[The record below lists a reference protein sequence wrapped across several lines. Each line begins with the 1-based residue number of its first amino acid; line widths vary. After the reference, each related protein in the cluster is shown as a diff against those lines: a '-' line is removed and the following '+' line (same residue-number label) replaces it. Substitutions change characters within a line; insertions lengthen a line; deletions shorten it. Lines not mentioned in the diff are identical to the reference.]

1 MSRLKDE
8 HTSKNKASFQPDRKN
23 KYSIRKFTVGTAS
36 ILVGAILL
44 FGVNTQ
50 DAKAAE
56 TSTTSTVNATTPDKD
71 TNVEVNHADAV
82 VNETA
87 VTTSSETRT
96 LDETKEV
103 PKTEVESLPTK
114 ASNDSTE
121 KATSDH
127 QEVVAPTVE
136 KEATAAPKSQEVST
150 ETAPFETNT
159 TVQKVA
165 ETPKVEVP
173 QSILG
178 IQQVQDLNTAAEFYA
193 QSSGVSIEE
202 AQTLIQELNLDS
214 QATPEEIQQALL
226 YQLSHEY
233 ETWYKP
239 AVREDLTTEAEQVAD
254 NPDFVKYAVTLP
266 IEPIII
272 DADAIKNGY
281 VRSGSD
287 ELSKTNLISGR
298 AWMADQGI
306 PSVGTNGL
314 APVPVNTPVYLQW
327 MDKDGSI
334 SPIYRAYTHNKN
346 RDDSAQ
352 DGPGAFAFD
361 LRQGWTDATG
371 KHHVYKAF
379 KGQKYRFA
387 IPDFTLPNGNKAT
400 MLRQAGG
407 FYPGVFV
414 DTFTD
419 NNMGQTP
426 VVGKNIGRTG
436 IFMAEVPVGNYMT
449 KPKNQWITSEGNHS
463 YPELLAVDGYNVVRG
478 KVWIE
483 SSGGDRANS
492 ATGPNYNP
500 NLGDRVAAG
509 YKVVLSS
516 LTSQGAAAYR
526 NEVQRVPVHER
537 AAAAKRLL
545 TAHPEY
551 ISATVV
557 SVVDGNGVYA
567 AKFPNGTLDV
577 DHIYGFVLNTK
588 GKLVQ
593 TYSGFTSPEFR
604 KANQNISFVPIS
616 APYSGVQQWA
626 NVNFAVVLSP
636 SDTIDLHTV
645 PYNATDNPAAPGSR
659 VNVKLPNGDVPPMPT
674 HIEWRDPSGQTV
686 HRAPDFTTPKRGEQ
700 VSGFTIPKEAQEGDI
715 YTAVLVS
722 GGNDIAGSSVIVHI
736 TEANKYPPKA
746 QTVTKEFG
754 QPATEEDVMSHVT
767 FPKYPTHLKKPTIT
781 IDHPDK
787 LPDGNTPGKVLVP
800 VTVTYP
806 DGSVA
811 HVNVPVVTKAQ
822 SDKDKYTP
830 TAGSVEKDFGHKATP
845 GEITGKVSVPD
856 FPTGGNQPTYTVDET
871 TIPDG
876 QTPGTVNV
884 PVTVHYP
891 DNSSEVIEVP
901 VTTKVQP
908 DNDKYQPTTE
918 AIHKPFGQKTDE
930 NEVKSKVSVPNFPG
944 NGNQPT
950 YTIDTSKIPD
960 GQTPGTVNVPV
971 TVQYP
976 DGTSEVVNVPVI
988 TGPKD
993 SDTYQPTTGEITKPY
1008 GQATTEQEVK
1018 DKVTVPNFP
1027 KDKGTPTIT
1036 VDTSKLPNGQTS
1048 GEFQV
1053 PVTVTYPD
1061 KTTDTVNVKVTVGV
1075 QPDNDKYQP
1084 TAGEITKPY
1093 GTPTTSNDVTGKV
1106 SVPNFPKTGAQPVIT
1121 VDTNNLPNG
1130 QTSGVFQVPVTVT
1143 YPDKTTDTVN
1153 VKVTVGPKDSDTY
1166 QPTTGSITKPYG
1178 QGTTEQEVK
1187 DKVTVPDFPKD
1198 KGTPTVKVDNPTQ
1211 IPNGQT
1217 PGTVEVPVTVTYPDG
1232 TKDHVK
1238 VPVTVGEQPQK
1249 DKYEPTVQPITK
1261 PYGQGTTEQ
1270 EVKDKVTV
1278 PDFPKDKGTPTIKVD
1293 NPAQI
1298 PNGQTPGTVEVPVTV
1313 TYPDGT
1319 KDHVKVPVTVGEQPQ
1334 KDKYEPTVGEITKP
1348 YGTPTTAEEVQEK
1361 VSVPE
1366 FPKEKGTPVVT
1377 ITDPTKLPN
1386 GQTSGVFQV
1395 PVTVTYPDKTTD
1407 TVNVKVTVGPKDSD
1421 TYEPTIQ
1428 PIKKPFGQNT
1438 TEQEVKDKVTVPD
1451 FPTDKGTPTVKV
1463 DNPAQIPN
1471 GQTPGTVEV
1480 PVTVTYPDGTKD
1492 HVKVP
1497 VTVGEQP
1504 QKDKY
1509 EPTVQPITK
1518 PFGQGTT
1525 EQEVKDKVTVPDFPK
1540 DKGTPTIKV
1549 DNPTQIPNGQTPGTV
1564 EVPVTVTYPDGT
1576 KDHVNVPVTVGEQPQ
1591 KDKYEPTIQPIK
1603 KPFGQNTTE
1612 QEVKDKVTV
1621 PDFPTDKGT
1630 PTVTV
1635 DNPAQIPNGQTPGT
1649 VDVPVTVTY
1658 PDGTK
1663 DHVKVPVTVGEQ
1675 PQKDKYEPTAGEIT
1689 KPYGTPTTEQEVKG
1703 KVNVPNFPKEGD
1715 QPVITVDTSKLPNGQ
1730 ISGETQ
1736 VPVTVTYP
1744 DKTTDTVNVKVTVGP
1759 KNSETY
1765 QPATGEITKHF
1776 GEKATPDEVKSKVT
1790 VPGYPENGQPY
1801 TVSVDE
1807 AKIPDGQTPGEVEVP
1822 VTVTYPDNTT
1832 DIVNVKV
1839 TTGPKDSDTYE
1850 PTLQPIK
1857 KPFGQ
1862 STTEQEVK
1870 DKVTV
1875 PDFPNEKGTPTVT
1888 VDNPAQIPNGQTPGT
1903 VDVPVTV
1910 TYPDGTK
1917 DHVKVPVTV
1926 GDQPQKDKYEPTVQP
1941 IKKPFGQGT
1950 TEQEVKDKVTVP
1962 DFPKE
1967 KGTPT
1972 VTVDNPAQIPNGQTP
1987 GEVEVPV
1994 TVTYP
1999 DGTKDHVKVP
2009 VTVGEQPQKDKYEPT
2024 VQPIKKPFG
2033 QSTTEQE
2040 VKDKVTVPDFPKEKG
2055 TPTVTVDNPAQIPN
2069 GQTPGTVDIP
2079 VTVTY
2084 PDGTKDY
2091 VKVPVTVGDQ
2101 PQNDKYEPT
2110 AGEITKPYGTPTTEN
2125 EVKDKVS
2132 IPNFPKEGDQPV
2144 ISVDTTK
2151 VPDGKTSGEFE
2162 VPVTVTYPD
2171 KTTDTV
2177 NVKVTVGP
2185 KNSDTYEPKFENI
2198 TKPFGQ
2204 NTTEQEVKDKVT
2216 VTVPDF
2222 PTDKGT
2228 PVVTVDDPTKIPN
2241 GQTSGVFDVP
2251 VTVTYPDK
2259 TTDKVTVKVTVG
2271 EQPDNVKYDPKAGE
2285 ITKHFG
2291 EKATPD
2297 EVKSKVT
2304 VPGYPENS
2312 QPYTVTVDE
2321 AKIPDGQTPGEV
2333 EVPATVTYPDKTTDI
2348 VNVKVTT
2355 GPKDSDTYEPTTG
2368 EIKKPYGTP
2377 TTEEEI
2383 KGKVSVPDFPKEGD
2397 QPVITVDTSK
2407 VPDGQTSGEFEV
2419 PVTVTYPDKTT
2430 DVVKVKVT
2438 VGPKDSVT
2446 YEPTTQPIVKP
2457 FGTPTTADE
2466 VKGNVT
2472 IPNFPKEGTQP
2483 VITIDDETKVPNGQ
2497 TPGVFDVPVTVT
2509 YPDKTTDKVTV
2520 KVTVGEQPDNVK
2532 YDPKA
2537 GEIVKHFG
2545 EKATPDEVKSKVT
2558 VPGYPENGQP
2568 YTVTV
2573 DETKIPDGQT
2583 PGEVEV
2589 PVTVTYPDKTTDIV
2603 NVKVTT
2609 GPKDSDT
2616 YEPTTQPITKP
2627 FGQGT
2632 TEQEVKDKVTVPNF
2646 SVDKGTPVVTVDD
2659 PTKLPDGNTHGV
2671 FDVPVTVT
2679 YPDKTTDKVTVKVT
2693 VGDQPQKDIYEPTTG
2708 EITKPYGT
2716 PTTEDEV
2723 KGKVS
2728 VPDFPKEGNQPVITV
2743 DTTKIPDGQTPGE
2756 FEVPV
2761 TVTYPDKTTDTVN
2774 VKVTVGPKDSDT
2786 YEPTVQ
2792 PITKPFGQ
2800 GTTEQEVKDKV
2811 IVPNFPVDKGTPVVT
2826 VDDPTKL
2833 PDGNTHGVFDVPVT
2847 VTYPDKTTDKV
2858 TVKVTVG
2865 DQPQKDIYEP
2875 TAEEIVKPYE
2885 TPTTEDEVKGKVS
2898 VPDFPKEG
2906 DQPVITVDTTK
2917 IPDGQTPGEFEVQAT
2932 VTYPDKTTDT
2942 VNVKVTVGPKDSDT
2956 YEPVTQSITKPYG
2969 QGTTEQEVKD
2979 KVTVPNFP
2987 ADKGTPVVTVDD
2999 PTKVPNGQT
3008 PGEFEVPV
3016 TVTYPDGTK
3025 DRVTVKVTVTPQPQ
3039 NDKYEPTAGEIT
3051 KPYGTPTTADEVKG
3065 KVSIPDFPKEG
3076 DQPVITV
3083 DTTKV
3088 PDGNISGEFEVPVT
3102 ITYPDKTTDVV
3113 KVKVTVGPK
3122 DADTYE
3128 PKFENITKPFG
3139 QGTTE
3144 QEVKDKVTVPNFPVD
3159 KGTPV
3164 VTVDDPTKLP
3174 DGNTHGVF
3182 DVPVTV
3188 TYPDKTT
3195 DKVTVK
3201 VTVGDQPQ
3209 KDIYEPTAGEI
3220 TKSYGSATTEEEV
3233 KGKVSVPGFPQEGD
3247 QPIITV
3253 DTTKVPDGK
3262 TSGKFE
3268 VPVTVTYPDKTTDTV
3283 NVKVTVGPK
3292 DSDTYEPKFENITK
3306 PYGQGTTEQEVKD
3319 KVTVPNFPADKGT
3332 PVVTVDDPTKLPDG
3346 NTHGVFDVPVTVT
3359 YPDGTKDHVVVKVTV
3374 GDQPENVKY
3383 DPKAGEVTKHYGETT
3398 TLDEVKEKV
3407 TVPGYPENGQP
3418 FTVTVDETKIPDGQ
3432 TSGEFEVPVTV
3443 TYPDKTTDT
3452 VNVKVTIGPKDSD
3465 TYEPTVKPIEKPF
3478 GQGTTEQEVKD
3489 KVTVPN
3495 FPADKG
3501 TPVVTVDD
3509 STKVPNGQT
3518 PGEFDVPVTVTYPDG
3533 TKDHVTVKVTV
3544 TPQPQNDKYEPVAGE
3559 ITKPYG
3565 TPTTEDEVK
3574 GKVSVPDFPKEGDQ
3588 PIITVDTTKVPD
3600 GKTSGEFEVPV
3611 TVTYPDKTTD
3621 TVNVK
3626 VTVGPKDSDTYE
3638 PTVQPIEKPFGQGTT
3653 EQEVKDKVTVPNFP
3667 VDKGT
3672 PVVTVEDPTNLPDGN
3687 THGVFDVPVTVTYPD
3702 GTKDHVV
3709 VKVTV
3714 GDQPDNVK
3722 YDPKAGEVTKH
3733 YGETTTPDEVKGKV
3747 TVPGY
3752 PENVQ
3757 PFTVTVDETKIPDG
3771 KTSGEFEVPVT
3782 VTYPDGTKDH
3792 VVVKV
3797 TVNPQPQND
3806 KYEPTAG
3813 EITKPYGT
3821 ATTEDEVKGKV
3832 SVPDFPADKGTPI
3845 VIVDDSTKVP
3855 NGQTPGTFDV
3865 PVTVTYPD
3873 GTKDYVTVKVT
3884 VNPQPQND
3892 KYEPTAGEITKPYGT
3907 PTTPEEVKEKVSVPD
3922 FPKDGGKVVVTI
3934 DDPTTVPSGNASGV
3948 FEVPVTVTYPDGT
3961 KDHVTV
3967 KIVVTPK
3974 PENAK
3979 YEPVSKDIEKPYN
3992 QPTTVNEIV
4001 NQVTVPDY
4009 PTTGN
4014 QPKVTVDNPALI
4026 PDGKVP
4032 GEYEV
4037 PVTVTY
4043 PDGTK
4048 DHVTVK
4054 VVVTPQPENDK
4065 YEPVSKDIEK
4075 PYNQPTTVNE
4085 IVNQVTVPDYPTT
4098 GNQPKV
4104 TVDNP
4109 ALIPDGKVPGEYE
4122 VPVTVTYRDGTKD
4135 HVSVKVVVGPK
4146 DSDVFEPVAGKV
4158 EKTYG
4163 TPTTIEDVVSKV
4175 TVPGYSKVDNPYKV
4189 TVDNPSV
4196 LPNGNTP
4203 GVYDVPVTVTYPD
4216 GSTDHVTVKV
4226 MVNPQPEN
4234 DKYEPV
4240 SKDIEKPYNHPT
4252 TVNEIANQVT
4262 VPDYPTTGDQPK
4274 VTVDNPTL
4282 IPDGKVPGEYEVP
4295 VTVTYP
4301 DGTKDHVSVKVVIG
4315 PKASDTYEPTIQP
4328 IEKPYGSH
4336 TTIDEIVGKVT
4347 VPGYPDTENPYK
4359 VTVDNPTLIPS
4370 GSIPGVYDVPV
4381 TVTYPD
4387 GTTDHINVTITV
4399 HPQPDADVYNPGY
4412 NDVQVNPG
4420 ESIEIPQVKDDVP
4433 TGTRFEIPSESGID
4447 KDWTVT
4453 VNPDTGKI
4461 TVTVPEDAAEGD
4473 VVTVI
4478 VKVTY
4483 PDGSTENVTVDVTVH
4498 DSIAPEAP
4506 VVNPIEAGDRTVTG
4520 TGKEP
4525 GSTVTVTFPDGS
4537 TVTTKVDK
4545 DGNWKVDVPEA
4556 VTLKDGDNVKAVIT
4570 DEAGNVSKETV
4581 TPVKDTV
4588 APEAPVVNVIH
4599 AGDKVVTGT
4608 AEPGTTVTVTFPNGT
4623 VVTVKVGQDG
4633 TWSVDVPSNVM
4644 LKDGD
4649 KVTVVATDEAGN
4661 ISKSST
4667 AIVVGDK
4674 EVVPAPNKEKIN
4686 TPESGGTST
4695 IDTNTTDTNNKSS
4708 KVGVSTVKDESSN
4721 KTADKSKA
4729 KSTAKALPDTGKDTV
4744 NSGVLFGG
4752 LFAALG
4758 SILLFRRRR
4767 NHDDNK

>member
-1 MSRLKDE
+1 
-8 HTSKNKASFQPDRKN
+8 
-23 KYSIRKFTVGTAS
+23 
-36 ILVGAILL
+36 
-44 FGVNTQ
+44 
-50 DAKAAE
+50 
-56 TSTTSTVNATTPDKD
+56 
-71 TNVEVNHADAV
+71 
-82 VNETA
+82 
-87 VTTSSETRT
+87 
-96 LDETKEV
+96 
-103 PKTEVESLPTK
+103 
-114 ASNDSTE
+114 
-121 KATSDH
+121 
-127 QEVVAPTVE
+127 
-136 KEATAAPKSQEVST
+136 
-150 ETAPFETNT
+150 
-159 TVQKVA
+159 
-165 ETPKVEVP
+165 
-173 QSILG
+173 
-178 IQQVQDLNTAAEFYA
+178 
-193 QSSGVSIEE
+193 
-202 AQTLIQELNLDS
+202 
-214 QATPEEIQQALL
+214 
-226 YQLSHEY
+226 
-233 ETWYKP
+233 
-239 AVREDLTTEAEQVAD
+239 
-254 NPDFVKYAVTLP
+254 
-266 IEPIII
+266 
-272 DADAIKNGY
+272 
-281 VRSGSD
+281 
-287 ELSKTNLISGR
+287 
-298 AWMADQGI
+298 
-306 PSVGTNGL
+306 
-314 APVPVNTPVYLQW
+314 
-327 MDKDGSI
+327 
-334 SPIYRAYTHNKN
+334 
-346 RDDSAQ
+346 
-352 DGPGAFAFD
+352 
-361 LRQGWTDATG
+361 
-371 KHHVYKAF
+371 
-379 KGQKYRFA
+379 
-387 IPDFTLPNGNKAT
+387 
-400 MLRQAGG
+400 
-407 FYPGVFV
+407 
-414 DTFTD
+414 
-419 NNMGQTP
+419 
-426 VVGKNIGRTG
+426 
-436 IFMAEVPVGNYMT
+436 
-449 KPKNQWITSEGNHS
+449 
-463 YPELLAVDGYNVVRG
+463 
-478 KVWIE
+478 
-483 SSGGDRANS
+483 
-492 ATGPNYNP
+492 
-500 NLGDRVAAG
+500 
-509 YKVVLSS
+509 
-516 LTSQGAAAYR
+516 
-526 NEVQRVPVHER
+526 
-537 AAAAKRLL
+537 
-545 TAHPEY
+545 
-551 ISATVV
+551 
-557 SVVDGNGVYA
+557 
-567 AKFPNGTLDV
+567 
-577 DHIYGFVLNTK
+577 
-588 GKLVQ
+588 
-593 TYSGFTSPEFR
+593 
-604 KANQNISFVPIS
+604 
-616 APYSGVQQWA
+616 
-626 NVNFAVVLSP
+626 
-636 SDTIDLHTV
+636 
-645 PYNATDNPAAPGSR
+645 
-659 VNVKLPNGDVPPMPT
+659 MPT
-674 HIEWRDPSGQTV
+674 HIEWRDPRGQTV

-856 FPTGGNQPTYTVDET
+856 FPAGGNQPTYTVDET

-908 DNDKYQPTTE
+908 DNDKYQPATE

-950 YTIDTSKIPD
+950 YTVDTSKIPD

-1018 DKVTVPNFP
+1018 DKVAVPNFP

-1187 DKVTVPDFPKD
+1187 DKVAVPNFPKEKGTPTITVDTSKLPNGQTSGEFQVPVTVTYPDKTTDTVNVKVTVGPKDSDTYQPTTGSITKPYGQGTTEQEVKDKVTVPDFPTD
-1198 KGTPTVKVDNPTQ
+1198 KGTPTIKVDNPAQ

-1278 PDFPKDKGTPTIKVD
+1278 PDFPKDKGTPTVKVD

-1348 YGTPTTAEEVQEK
+1348 YGTPTTAEEVKGK
-1361 VSVPE
+1361 VSVPN
-1366 FPKEKGTPVVT
+1366 FPKEGDQPV
-1377 ITDPTKLPN
+1377 ITVDTSKLPN
-1386 GQTSGVFQV
+1386 GQVSGETQVPVTVTYPDKTTDTVNVKVTVGPKDSDTYEPTTGEITKPYGTPTTVEEVKGKVNVPNFPKEGTQPVITVDTNKLPNGQVSGETQV

-1497 VTVGEQP
+1497 VTVGDQP

-1509 EPTVQPITK
+1509 EPTVQPIT
-1518 PFGQGTT
+1518 
-1525 EQEVKDKVTVPDFPK
+1525 
-1540 DKGTPTIKV
+1540 
-1549 DNPTQIPNGQTPGTV
+1549 
-1564 EVPVTVTYPDGT
+1564 
-1576 KDHVNVPVTVGEQPQ
+1576 
-1591 KDKYEPTIQPIK
+1591 
-1603 KPFGQNTTE
+1603 
-1612 QEVKDKVTV
+1612 
-1621 PDFPTDKGT
+1621 
-1630 PTVTV
+1630 
-1635 DNPAQIPNGQTPGT
+1635 
-1649 VDVPVTVTY
+1649 
-1658 PDGTK
+1658 
-1663 DHVKVPVTVGEQ
+1663 
-1675 PQKDKYEPTAGEIT
+1675 
-1689 KPYGTPTTEQEVKG
+1689 
-1703 KVNVPNFPKEGD
+1703 
-1715 QPVITVDTSKLPNGQ
+1715 
-1730 ISGETQ
+1730 
-1736 VPVTVTYP
+1736 
-1744 DKTTDTVNVKVTVGP
+1744 
-1759 KNSETY
+1759 
-1765 QPATGEITKHF
+1765 
-1776 GEKATPDEVKSKVT
+1776 
-1790 VPGYPENGQPY
+1790 
-1801 TVSVDE
+1801 
-1807 AKIPDGQTPGEVEVP
+1807 
-1822 VTVTYPDNTT
+1822 
-1832 DIVNVKV
+1832 
-1839 TTGPKDSDTYE
+1839 
-1850 PTLQPIK
+1850 
-1857 KPFGQ
+1857 
-1862 STTEQEVK
+1862 
-1870 DKVTV
+1870 
-1875 PDFPNEKGTPTVT
+1875 
-1888 VDNPAQIPNGQTPGT
+1888 
-1903 VDVPVTV
+1903 
-1910 TYPDGTK
+1910 
-1917 DHVKVPVTV
+1917 
-1926 GDQPQKDKYEPTVQP
+1926 
-1941 IKKPFGQGT
+1941 KPFGQGT

-1987 GEVEVPV
+1987 GTVDVPV

-1999 DGTKDHVKVP
+1999 DGTKDH
-2009 VTVGEQPQKDKYEPT
+2009 
-2024 VQPIKKPFG
+2024 
-2033 QSTTEQE
+2033 
-2040 VKDKVTVPDFPKEKG
+2040 
-2055 TPTVTVDNPAQIPN
+2055 
-2069 GQTPGTVDIP
+2069 
-2079 VTVTY
+2079 
-2084 PDGTKDY
+2084 

-2198 TKPFGQ
+2198 TKPYGQ
-2204 NTTEQEVKDKVT
+2204 NTTEQEVKDK

-2333 EVPATVTYPDKTTDI
+2333 EVPATVTYPDKTTDV

-2466 VKGNVT
+2466 VKGHVT
-2472 IPNFPKEGTQP
+2472 IPNFPKEGTHP

-2558 VPGYPENGQP
+2558 VLGYPENGQP

-2609 GPKDSDT
+2609 EPKDSDT

-2646 SVDKGTPVVTVDD
+2646 PVDKGTPVVTVDD

-2693 VGDQPQKDIYEPTTG
+2693 VGDQLQKDIYEPTTG

-2743 DTTKIPDGQTPGE
+2743 DTTKVPDGNISGE

-2761 TVTYPDKTTDTVN
+2761 TITYPDKTTDTVN

-2811 IVPNFPVDKGTPVVT
+2811 TVPNFPADKGTPVVT

-2875 TAEEIVKPYE
+2875 TAGEITKPYG

-2917 IPDGQTPGEFEVQAT
+2917 IPDGQTPGEFEVPAT

-2956 YEPVTQSITKPYG
+2956 YEPTVQPITKPYG

-3220 TKSYGSATTEEEV
+3220 TKPYGSATTEEEV
-3233 KGKVSVPGFPQEGD
+3233 KGKVSVPDFPQ
-3247 QPIITV
+3247 
-3253 DTTKVPDGK
+3253 
-3262 TSGKFE
+3262 
-3268 VPVTVTYPDKTTDTV
+3268 
-3283 NVKVTVGPK
+3283 
-3292 DSDTYEPKFENITK
+3292 
-3306 PYGQGTTEQEVKD
+3306 
-3319 KVTVPNFPADKGT
+3319 
-3332 PVVTVDDPTKLPDG
+3332 
-3346 NTHGVFDVPVTVT
+3346 
-3359 YPDGTKDHVVVKVTV
+3359 
-3374 GDQPENVKY
+3374 
-3383 DPKAGEVTKHYGETT
+3383 
-3398 TLDEVKEKV
+3398 
-3407 TVPGYPENGQP
+3407 
-3418 FTVTVDETKIPDGQ
+3418 
-3432 TSGEFEVPVTV
+3432 
-3443 TYPDKTTDT
+3443 
-3452 VNVKVTIGPKDSD
+3452 
-3465 TYEPTVKPIEKPF
+3465 
-3478 GQGTTEQEVKD
+3478 
-3489 KVTVPN
+3489 
-3495 FPADKG
+3495 
-3501 TPVVTVDD
+3501 
-3509 STKVPNGQT
+3509 
-3518 PGEFDVPVTVTYPDG
+3518 
-3533 TKDHVTVKVTV
+3533 
-3544 TPQPQNDKYEPVAGE
+3544 
-3559 ITKPYG
+3559 
-3565 TPTTEDEVK
+3565 
-3574 GKVSVPDFPKEGDQ
+3574 EGDQ

-3782 VTYPDGTKDH
+3782 VTYPDKTTDTVNVKVTVGPKNSDTYEPTVQPIEKPFGQGTTEQEVKDKVTVPNFPADKGTPVVTVDDPTKVPNGQTPGEFDVPVTVTYPDGTKDH

-3797 TVNPQPQND
+3797 TVTPQPQND
-3806 KYEPTAG
+3806 KYEPIAG

-3821 ATTEDEVKGKV
+3821 PTTPEEVKGKV
-3832 SVPDFPADKGTPI
+3832 SVPDFPKEGDQPVITVDTTKVPDGKTSGEFEVPVTVTYPDKTTDTVNVKVTVGPKDSDTYEPTTQPITKPFGQGTTEQEVKDKVTVPNFPADKGTPI
-3845 VIVDDSTKVP
+3845 VTVDDSTKVP

-3967 KIVVTPK
+3967 KVVVTPQ
-3974 PENAK
+3974 PENDK
-3979 YEPVSKDIEKPYN
+3979 YEPVSKDVEKPYN

-4009 PTTGN
+4009 PTEGN

-4085 IVNQVTVPDYPTT
+4085 IVNQVTVPDYPTE

-4109 ALIPDGKVPGEYE
+4109 TLIPDGKVPGEYE
-4122 VPVTVTYRDGTKD
+4122 VPVTVTYTDGTKD
-4135 HVSVKVVVGPK
+4135 HVSVKVTVGPK
-4146 DSDVFEPVAGKV
+4146 DSDVFEPIAGKV
-4158 EKTYG
+4158 EKPYG

-4226 MVNPQPEN
+4226 TVNPQPEN

-4301 DGTKDHVSVKVVIG
+4301 DGTKDHVSVKVVVG
-4315 PKASDTYEPTIQP
+4315 PKDSDTYEPTTQP
-4328 IEKPYGSH
+4328 IEKPYGNH

-4347 VPGYPDTENPYK
+4347 VPGYPDTEKPYK

-4433 TGTRFEIPSESGID
+4433 TGTHFEIPSESGID

-4473 VVTVI
+4473 LVTVI

-4588 APEAPVVNVIH
+4588 APEAPIVNVIH

-4686 TPESGGTST
+4686 TPESDGTNT

>member
-1 MSRLKDE
+1 MKDE
-8 HTSKNKASFQPDRKN
+8 HTSKNKASFQPNRKN

-56 TSTTSTVNATTPDKD
+56 TSTTSTINATTPDKD

-87 VTTSSETRT
+87 VTTSSEITT
-96 LDETKEV
+96 PDETKEV

-463 YPELLAVDGYNVVRG
+463 DPELLAVDGYNVVRG

-616 APYSGVQQWA
+616 APYSGLQQWA

-645 PYNATDNPAAPGSR
+645 PYNATDNPATPGSR

-754 QPATEEDVMSHVT
+754 QPATEEDVMNHVT

-781 IDHPDK
+781 IDHPNK

-856 FPTGGNQPTYTVDET
+856 FPAGGNQPTYTVDET

-944 NGNQPT
+944 NGDQPT
-950 YTIDTSKIPD
+950 YTVDTSKIPD

-1084 TAGEITKPY
+1084 TAGEIAKPY

-1187 DKVTVPDFPKD
+1187 DKVAVPNFPKE
-1198 KGTPTVKVDNPTQ
+1198 KGTPTITVDTNNL
-1211 IPNGQT
+1211 PNGQT
-1217 PGTVEVPVTVTYPDG
+1217 SGVFQVPVTVTYPDK
-1232 TKDHVK
+1232 TTDTVNVK
-1238 VPVTVGEQPQK
+1238 VTVGPKDSDTYQP
-1249 DKYEPTVQPITK
+1249 TTGSITK

-1270 EVKDKVTV
+1270 EVKDKVAV
-1278 PDFPKDKGTPTIKVD
+1278 PNFPKEKGTPTIKVD

-1334 KDKYEPTVGEITKP
+1334 KDKYEPK
-1348 YGTPTTAEEVQEK
+1348 
-1361 VSVPE
+1361 
-1366 FPKEKGTPVVT
+1366 
-1377 ITDPTKLPN
+1377 
-1386 GQTSGVFQV
+1386 
-1395 PVTVTYPDKTTD
+1395 
-1407 TVNVKVTVGPKDSD
+1407 
-1421 TYEPTIQ
+1421 
-1428 PIKKPFGQNT
+1428 
-1438 TEQEVKDKVTVPD
+1438 
-1451 FPTDKGTPTVKV
+1451 
-1463 DNPAQIPN
+1463 
-1471 GQTPGTVEV
+1471 
-1480 PVTVTYPDGTKD
+1480 
-1492 HVKVP
+1492 
-1497 VTVGEQP
+1497 
-1504 QKDKY
+1504 
-1509 EPTVQPITK
+1509 VQPITK

-1540 DKGTPTIKV
+1540 
-1549 DNPTQIPNGQTPGTV
+1549 
-1564 EVPVTVTYPDGT
+1564 
-1576 KDHVNVPVTVGEQPQ
+1576 
-1591 KDKYEPTIQPIK
+1591 
-1603 KPFGQNTTE
+1603 
-1612 QEVKDKVTV
+1612 
-1621 PDFPTDKGT
+1621 DKGT

-1675 PQKDKYEPTAGEIT
+1675 PQKDKYEPTTGEIT
-1689 KPYGTPTTEQEVKG
+1689 KPYGTPTTAEEVKG
-1703 KVNVPNFPKEGD
+1703 KVNVPNFPKEGT
-1715 QPVITVDTSKLPNGQ
+1715 QPVITVDTNKLPNGQ
-1730 ISGETQ
+1730 VSGETQ

-1759 KNSETY
+1759 KNSESY
-1765 QPATGEITKHF
+1765 QPTTGEITKHF

-1850 PTLQPIK
+1850 PTIQPITKPFGQGTTEQEVKDKVTVPDFPKEKGTPTVTVDNPAQIPNGQTPGTVDVPVTVTYPDGTKDHVKVPVTVGEQPQKDKYEPTVQPIK

-1862 STTEQEVK
+1862 GTTEQEVK

-1926 GDQPQKDKYEPTVQP
+1926 GDQPQK
-1941 IKKPFGQGT
+1941 
-1950 TEQEVKDKVTVP
+1950 
-1962 DFPKE
+1962 
-1967 KGTPT
+1967 
-1972 VTVDNPAQIPNGQTP
+1972 
-1987 GEVEVPV
+1987 
-1994 TVTYP
+1994 
-1999 DGTKDHVKVP
+1999 
-2009 VTVGEQPQKDKYEPT
+2009 
-2024 VQPIKKPFG
+2024 
-2033 QSTTEQE
+2033 
-2040 VKDKVTVPDFPKEKG
+2040 
-2055 TPTVTVDNPAQIPN
+2055 
-2069 GQTPGTVDIP
+2069 
-2079 VTVTY
+2079 
-2084 PDGTKDY
+2084 
-2091 VKVPVTVGDQ
+2091 
-2101 PQNDKYEPT
+2101 DKYEPT

-2198 TKPFGQ
+2198 TKPYGQ
-2204 NTTEQEVKDKVT
+2204 NTTEQEVKDN

-2568 YTVTV
+2568 YTVTI

-2646 SVDKGTPVVTVDD
+2646 PVDKGTPVVTVDD

-2728 VPDFPKEGNQPVITV
+2728 VPDFPKEGDQPVITV

-2756 FEVPV
+2756 FEVPA

-2774 VKVTVGPKDSDT
+2774 VKVTVGPKDSGT

-2792 PITKPFGQ
+2792 PITKPYGQ

-2811 IVPNFPVDKGTPVVT
+2811 TVPNFPADKGTPVVT

-2875 TAEEIVKPYE
+2875 TAGEITKPYG

-2917 IPDGQTPGEFEVQAT
+2917 IPNGQTSGEFEVPVT

-2956 YEPVTQSITKPYG
+2956 YEPTVQPITKPYG

-2999 PTKVPNGQT
+2999 PTKLPDGNTHGV
-3008 PGEFEVPV
+3008 FDVPV
-3016 TVTYPDGTK
+3016 TVTYPDKTTDK
-3025 DRVTVKVTVTPQPQ
+3025 VTVKVTVGDQPQ
-3039 NDKYEPTAGEIT
+3039 KDIYEPTAGEIT
-3051 KPYGTPTTADEVKG
+3051 KPYGTPTTEDEVKG
-3065 KVSIPDFPKEG
+3065 KVSVPDFPKEG

-3102 ITYPDKTTDVV
+3102 IAYPDKTTDVV

-3220 TKSYGSATTEEEV
+3220 TKPYGSATTEEEV

-3306 PYGQGTTEQEVKD
+3306 PFGQGTTEQEVKD

-3359 YPDGTKDHVVVKVTV
+3359 YPDGTKDHVVVKMTV

-3452 VNVKVTIGPKDSD
+3452 VNVKVTVGPKDSD

-3478 GQGTTEQEVKD
+3478 GQGTTEQEIKD

-3509 STKVPNGQT
+3509 PTKVPDGKTSGEFEVPVTVTYPDKTTDVVKVKVTVGPKDSDTYEPTVKPIEKPFGQGTTEGEVKGKVTVPNFPADKGTPVVTVDDPTKIPNGQT

-3533 TKDHVTVKVTV
+3533 TRDHVTVKVTV
-3544 TPQPQNDKYEPVAGE
+3544 NPQPQNDKYEPTAGE

-3588 PIITVDTTKVPD
+3588 PVITVDTTKVPD

-3638 PTVQPIEKPFGQGTT
+3638 PTTQPITKPFGQGTTEGEVKGKVTVPNFPADKGTPVVTVDDLTKIPNGQTPGEFDVPVTVTYPDGTRDHVTVQVTVTPQPQNDKYEPTAGEITKPYGSATTEDEVKGKVSVPDFPKEGDQPVITVDTTKVPDGKTSGEFEVPVTVTYPDKTTDTVNVKVTVGPKDSDTYEPTTQPITKPFGQGTT

-3667 VDKGT
+3667 
-3672 PVVTVEDPTNLPDGN
+3672 
-3687 THGVFDVPVTVTYPD
+3687 
-3702 GTKDHVV
+3702 
-3709 VKVTV
+3709 
-3714 GDQPDNVK
+3714 
-3722 YDPKAGEVTKH
+3722 
-3733 YGETTTPDEVKGKV
+3733 
-3747 TVPGY
+3747 
-3752 PENVQ
+3752 
-3757 PFTVTVDETKIPDG
+3757 
-3771 KTSGEFEVPVT
+3771 
-3782 VTYPDGTKDH
+3782 
-3792 VVVKV
+3792 
-3797 TVNPQPQND
+3797 
-3806 KYEPTAG
+3806 
-3813 EITKPYGT
+3813 
-3821 ATTEDEVKGKV
+3821 
-3832 SVPDFPADKGTPI
+3832 ADKGTPI
-3845 VIVDDSTKVP
+3845 VTVDDSTKVP

-3967 KIVVTPK
+3967 KLVVTPQ

-4048 DHVTVK
+4048 DHVIVK

-4085 IVNQVTVPDYPTT
+4085 IVNQVTVPDYPTE

-4122 VPVTVTYRDGTKD
+4122 VPVTVTYPDGTKD
-4135 HVSVKVVVGPK
+4135 HVSVKVTVGPK
-4146 DSDVFEPVAGKV
+4146 ASDVFEPVAGKV
-4158 EKTYG
+4158 EKPYG
-4163 TPTTIEDVVSKV
+4163 TSTTIEDVTSKV
-4175 TVPGYSKVDNPYKV
+4175 IVPGYSKVDNPYKV

-4196 LPNGNTP
+4196 LPNGKTS

-4216 GSTDHVTVKV
+4216 GSTDH
-4226 MVNPQPEN
+4226 
-4234 DKYEPV
+4234 
-4240 SKDIEKPYNHPT
+4240 I
-4252 TVNEIANQVT
+4252 I
-4262 VPDYPTTGDQPK
+4262 
-4274 VTVDNPTL
+4274 
-4282 IPDGKVPGEYEVP
+4282 
-4295 VTVTYP
+4295 
-4301 DGTKDHVSVKVVIG
+4301 VKVVVG
-4315 PKASDTYEPTIQP
+4315 PKDSDTYEPTTQP

-4347 VPGYPDTENPYK
+4347 VPSYPDTEKPYK

-4525 GSTVTVTFPDGS
+4525 GSTVTVAFPDGS

-4588 APEAPVVNVIH
+4588 APKAPVVNVIH

-4661 ISKSST
+4661 VSKSST

-4674 EVVPAPNKEKIN
+4674 EVVPAPNKEKIK
-4686 TPESGGTST
+4686 TPESDGTST
-4695 IDTNTTDTNNKSS
+4695 IDTNKSDANNKSS
-4708 KVGVSTVKDESSN
+4708 KVGVSTVKDEPSN